1 LIGFQ
6 GRTYASTNQIA
17 GECKMKIQTE
27 EEIRD
32 INARFNDLLSYCT
45 HITEPEDIKLIH
57 KAFHLANEAHG
68 NMRRKSGEPY
78 IIHPI
83 SVSKIVVHEIGLGA
97 KSIISALL
105 HDVVEDTEYSLD
117 DIRLNF
123 GDRIAVII
131 DGLTK
136 ISGVFDKKSS
146 MQIEN
151 FRKLLLTLS
160 DDVRVILIK
169 LADRLDNMRT
179 LDSLPRHKQLK
190 IAGET
195 NFLFAPLAHRLG
207 LYTIKTELEDL
218 ALKYQNPK
226 NYNEILQKIK
236 DSEKKRQ
243 LFINRFSLP
252 IIDKLNEHNIKYD
265 INGRPKSIYSIFS
278 KMEMKKVKFEE
289 IYDLFAIRIVFEP
302 NPSIPEK
309 VQCWNIYSLV
319 TDIYMPKPERI
330 RDWVSTPKANGYE
343 ALHGT
348 VMGPTGKWVEVQI
361 RTTRMND
368 IAERGFAAH
377 WKYKSNGQTESE
389 LEKWIKRIRELLDS
403 PNSDALEFIDE
414 FKMNLFSS
422 EILVFT
428 PKGRIVTLPKD
439 ATVIDFAY
447 EIHTEVGNKAIG
459 AKVNQKLVP
468 LTHSLSSGDQVEVL
482 TSDSQRT
489 QREWLE
495 YAITAKAKSSIK
507 NSLKAENKI
516 RVEAGMKIL
525 EEKLKELNLH
535 PNSRIIKKLLDGYDT
550 ANKDDLY
557 MKIGGGIITLENIK
571 KILRKNTKNKWIRY
585 WELTYSKSIQRSKK
599 QNDQPK
605 TAPALDLAK
614 PMIIREGIDEP
625 GKNYRIAKCC
635 NPIPGD
641 EIVGY
646 KSPNETIIIH
656 SSKCPTA
663 TKLMSSH
670 GNLIVSTRWTSHKI
684 LSFLAGI
691 SIKGIDKIGIVN
703 SITNVISHDLNANI
717 RKIAVET
724 HDGIF
729 EGSIELYVH
738 DTKHLNNLIM
748 NLFKI
753 NGVVSVNRIEA
764 VKE

>member
-1 LIGFQ
+1 M
-6 GRTYASTNQIA
+6 
-17 GECKMKIQTE
+17 KMQTE
-27 EEIRD
+27 EEIKNID
-32 INARFNDLLSYCT
+32 HRFADLLDHCQ
-45 HITEPEDIKLIH
+45 HITDPDDRNLIR
-57 KAFHLANEAHG
+57 KAFRFANEAHM

-78 IIHPI
+78 IIHPLA
-83 SVSKIVVHEIGLGA
+83 VSKIVAYEIGLGT

-105 HDVVEDTEYSLD
+105 HDVVEDTEYSLE
-117 DIRLNF
+117 DISLNF
-123 GDRIAVII
+123 GEEIALII

-136 ISGVFDKKSS
+136 IAGVFDKKSS
-146 MQIEN
+146 IQVEN

-160 DDVRVILIK
+160 NDVRVILIK

-179 LDSLPRHKQLK
+179 LESLPRNKQLK
-190 IAGET
+190 VAGET
-195 NFLFAPLAHRLG
+195 SFLFAPLAHRLG

-226 NYNEILQKIK
+226 IYHEILQKIK
-236 DSEKKRQ
+236 DSEKKRV
-243 LFINRFSLP
+243 LFINKFALP
-252 IIDKLNEHNIKYD
+252 IMEKLNEHNINFD
-265 INGRPKSIYSIFS
+265 ISGRPKSINSVYS
-278 KMEMKKVKFEE
+278 KMQMKKVKFEE

-302 NPSIPEK
+302 NPKIPEK
-309 VQCWNIYSLV
+309 VQCWNIYSLI

-348 VMGPTGKWVEVQI
+348 VMGPNGKWVEVQI

-377 WKYKSNGQTESE
+377 WKYKNNGQGESE
-389 LEKWIKRIRELLDS
+389 LDKWIKRIRELLNNQ
-403 PNSDALEFIDE
+403 NSDALEFIDE
-414 FKMNLFSS
+414 FKLNLFAS

-428 PKGRIVTLPKD
+428 PKGRIVTLPKN

-447 EIHTEVGNKAIG
+447 EIHTEIGNKAIG

-468 LTHSLSSGDQVEVL
+468 LSHALASGDQVEVL

-495 YAITAKAKSSIK
+495 HAITAKAKSSIK

-516 RVEAGMKIL
+516 RSETGKKIL
-525 EEKLKELNLH
+525 EEKLREISLH
-535 PNSRIIKKLLDGYDT
+535 PNSRIIKKLIDGYET
-550 ANKDDLY
+550 GNKEDLY
-557 MKIGGGIITLENIK
+557 LKIGGGIISLDNIK
-571 KILRKNTKNKWIRY
+571 KVLRKNTKSKWIRY
-585 WELTYSKSIQRSKK
+585 WELTYSKNLQRGKRQIEEQK
-599 QNDQPK
+599 NTPK
-605 TAPALDLAK
+605 IDLGK
-614 PMIIREGIDEP
+614 PLVIREGIDEP

-641 EIVGY
+641 DIVGY

-656 SSKCPTA
+656 SSNCPTA

-670 GNLIVSTRWTSHKI
+670 GNLIVSTKWTSHKI
-684 LSFLAGI
+684 LSFLACI
-691 SIKGIDKIGIVN
+691 RIQGIDKIGIVN

-717 RKIAVET
+717 RKIAIET

-729 EGSIELYVH
+729 EGTIELYVH

-764 VKE
+764 GK

>member
-1 LIGFQ
+1 MAI
-6 GRTYASTNQIA
+6 
-17 GECKMKIQTE
+17 KIQTE
-27 EEIRD
+27 EEIKD
-32 INARFNDLLSYCT
+32 ISSRFDDLLEHCT
-45 HITEPEDIKLIH
+45 HITDPEEIKLIT
-57 KAFHLANEAHG
+57 KAFQFANEAHST
-68 NMRRKSGEPY
+68 MRRKSGEPY

-83 SVSKIVVHEIGLGA
+83 GVSKIVASEIGLGA

-105 HDVVEDTEYSLD
+105 HDVVEDTEYSLE
-117 DIRLNF
+117 DISLNF
-123 GDRIAVII
+123 GEGISVII

-146 MQIEN
+146 IQVEN

-179 LDSLPRHKQLK
+179 LESMPRHKQLK
-190 IAGET
+190 VSGET
-195 NFLFAPLAHRLG
+195 TFLFAPLAHRLG

-226 NYNEILQKIK
+226 VYNEILQKIRE
-236 DSEKKRQ
+236 SEKKRL
-243 LFINRFSLP
+243 LFINKFALP
-252 IIDKLNEHNIKYD
+252 IIDKLKEHNIDFD
-265 INGRPKSIYSIFS
+265 ISGRPKSINSIYS
-278 KMEMKKVKFEE
+278 KMELKKVKFEE
-289 IYDLFAIRIVFEP
+289 IYDLFAIRIVFDP
-302 NPSIPEK
+302 NPKIPEK
-309 VQCWNIYSLV
+309 VQCWNIYSLI

-348 VMGPTGKWVEVQI
+348 VMGPNGKWVEVQI
-361 RTTRMND
+361 RTIRMND

-377 WKYKSNGQTESE
+377 WKYKNNGQGESE
-389 LEKWIKRIRELLDS
+389 LDKWIKKIRELLDN

-414 FKMNLFSS
+414 FKLNLFAS

-428 PKGRIVTLPKD
+428 PKGEIITLPKN
-439 ATVIDFAY
+439 ATVLDFAY
-447 EIHTEVGNKAIG
+447 EIHTEIGNKAIG

-468 LTHSLSSGDQVEVL
+468 LSHALSSGDQVEVL

-489 QREWLE
+489 QMEWLE
-495 YAITAKAKSSIK
+495 HAITAKAKSSIK
-507 NSLKAENKI
+507 SSLKAESKI
-516 RVEAGMKIL
+516 RVESGKKIL
-525 EEKLKELNLH
+525 EEKLGEIGLH
-535 PNSRIIKKLLDGYDT
+535 PNSRIIKKLMQGYDS
-550 ANKDDLY
+550 ASKEDLY
-557 MKIGGGIITLENIK
+557 LKIGGGIISLDNIK
-571 KILRKNTKNKWIRY
+571 KILRKNTKSKWIRY
-585 WELTYSKSIQRSKK
+585 WELTYSKNIQRGKK
-599 QNDQPK
+599 QVPEEKAQPK
-605 TAPALDLAK
+605 IDLGK
-614 PMIIREGIDEP
+614 PLVIREGIDEP

-635 NPIPGD
+635 SPIPGD
-641 EIVGY
+641 DIVGY

-656 SSKCPTA
+656 SSNCPTA

-684 LSFLAGI
+684 LSFLA
-691 SIKGIDKIGIVN
+691 SIRIQGIDKIGIVN

-717 RKIAVET
+717 RKIAIET

-729 EGSIELYVH
+729 EGTIELYVH

-753 NGVVSVNRIEA
+753 NGVVSVNRMEA
-764 VKE
+764 GKE